1 MMSAQLQQQ
10 QPNGPVATTTTP
22 APQDSPSS
30 REATAMATTTAP
42 TENNPAFPPLRNHAR
57 ESSSP
62 YVQRHGDTP
71 VAWQPLDAKALDRA
85 VKENKPIF
93 MHIGFLADHH
103 CRLTTQDSFSH
114 PLVAA
119 FLNHAFIPIIVD
131 REERPDLDTI
141 YQNYSEAVNA
151 TGGWPLNLF
160 LTPDLYPIFGET
172 YWPGPGTE
180 HSLAAAAL
188 ADDHAGDGEEA
199 CIDFLAL
206 SKKIHNVWEE
216 QEERCRREAFE
227 MLSKLQDFA
236 QEGTFSST
244 TAATLTRELFLP
256 ERGANSDEA
265 DVDLDQVEEA
275 LGRIAQMFDPT
286 EYGFGTPK
294 FPNPARLSFLLRLA
308 QFPDEVKDVVGEKEV
323 ENATNMALGTLRR
336 IRDGGLHDHVGAG
349 FMRFSVTRDWSVPH
363 FEKMVG
369 ENALLLGVF
378 LDAWL
383 EKSGSLVAEDEF
395 VDVVFELADYLTSP
409 LIRQEGGGFVTSE
422 AADSFYRRG
431 DRHMREGAY
440 YLWTRREFDHVVG
453 SGASDGQ
460 HASLVAAAHWNVL
473 EHGNV
478 PRDQDPHDEFINQNV
493 LYAVKDVHEL
503 SKQFGIPVSEV
514 QRILASARENL
525 RSHREKERVRPGRDE
540 KVVVNINGMVIAA
553 LARTAAAVRSVDA
566 ERSTKYL
573 DAAKKAAAFVKHN
586 LWVAAENAADKT
598 MRRFFYQEPSATLAF
613 ADDYAFLIEGLL
625 GLYESTLEREWL
637 SWAKELQDT
646 QTRLFYDPISRD
658 EIPSPRRAYSG
669 GFYSTEEQ
677 TLSHTILR
685 LKSGMDKSQPSTN
698 AVSASNLFV
707 LGTLLGDAT
716 YIRQAKDTIFAF
728 EAEILQY
735 PWLFVSLLS
744 GVVTVRLGVK
754 EVRVSAREEKLRQ
767 YYTTPRAEARALV
780 LVAEP
785 EPEQEP
791 EPKPEPVELDPP
803 LKSELEQEPEPATE
817 EQMLKFESKLRSEL
831 ETIAPDVQGAKA
843 EAVPAAQE
851 AGVKAKEKESEPK
864 VSEPVAETAPG
875 VTGVAVAVEKA
886 EEQPAVAEAP
896 KETPVEVL
904 RSGDDCVLMPGELIS
919 RDGNCVL

>member
-1 MMSAQLQQQ
+1 
-10 QPNGPVATTTTP
+10 
-22 APQDSPSS
+22 
-30 REATAMATTTAP
+30 MATTTP
-42 TENNPAFPPLRNHAR
+42 TGNNSSFPPLRNHAR

-71 VAWQPLDAKALDRA
+71 VAWQLLDAKTLDRA

-119 FLNHAFIPIIVD
+119 FLNHSFIPIVVD

-180 HSLAAAAL
+180 HSIAAAAAL
-188 ADDHAGDGEEA
+188 ADDHGGDGEEA

-244 TAATLTRELFLP
+244 TAATVTRELFLP
-256 ERGANSDEA
+256 ERDANSGEA

-275 LGRIAQMFDPT
+275 LDRITQMFDPA

-308 QFPDEVKDVVGEKEV
+308 QFSDEVKDVVGEKEV

-349 FMRFSVTRDWSVPH
+349 FMRFSITRDWSVPH

-383 EKSGSLVAEDEF
+383 EKSGSLAPEDEF
-395 VDVVFELADYLTSP
+395 ADVVFELADYLTSP
-409 LIRQEGGGFVTSE
+409 LIHREDGGFVTSE

-460 HASLVAAAHWNVL
+460 HASLVAAAYWNVL

-493 LYAVKDVHEL
+493 LRAVKDVHEV
-503 SKQFGIPVSEV
+503 SKQFGIPVSEA
-514 QRILASARENL
+514 QRILASARDNL

-553 LARTAAAVRSVDA
+553 LARTAAAVCSVDA
-566 ERSTKYL
+566 ERSAKYL
-573 DAAKKAAAFVKHN
+573 NAAKKAAAFVKQN
-586 LWVAAENAADKT
+586 LWVAAENTAEKAL
-598 MRRFFYQEPSATLAF
+598 RRFFFHEPSDTPAF

-637 SWAKELQDT
+637 DWAKELQDT
-646 QTRLFYDPISRD
+646 QTRLFYDSISQG
-658 EIPSPRRAYSG
+658 ELPSPRRAYSG

-716 YIRQAKDTIFAF
+716 YIHQAKETIFAF

-754 EVRVSAREEKLRQ
+754 QVRVSADDEEKLRQ
-767 YYTTPRAEARALV
+767 HYTTPRAEARALI
-780 LVAEP
+780 LVVEP
-785 EPEQEP
+785 EPRPEP
-791 EPKPEPVELDPP
+791 EPELDPP
-803 LKSELEQEPEPATE
+803 LKSELEHQTE
-817 EQMLKFESKLRSEL
+817 EHMLEFESKLRSEL

-843 EAVPAAQE
+843 EEGPAPA
-851 AGVKAKEKESEPK
+851 
-864 VSEPVAETAPG
+864 
-875 VTGVAVAVEKA
+875 KA
-886 EEQPAVAEAP
+886 EEKGSEVKASDPVTEIAPEGKEFVEAADKVESTGEQPTAAELP
-896 KETPVEVL
+896 EQTPVEVL
-904 RSGDDCVLMPGELIS
+904 DQKDGPGRATI
-919 RDGNCVL
+919 